1 MKMQEKTL
9 VLIKPDAFE
18 KQHTGDIIAI
28 YEKAGL
34 KILAMKLM
42 QMTPRVAQK
51 HYAEH
56 IGRPYYAEL
65 EEFAPQI
72 IYIHTTNRNITE
84 YPFVENR
91 KKNMP
96 APPSL
101 DEINEKIKNI
111 RSSANEKL
119 SQIKTEDITK
129 LGNSWKTMLGGT
141 VEGNREA
148 TLQSRTLL
156 KERLAAW
163 HAN

>member
-18 KQHTGDIIAI
+18 KRHTGDIIAI

-65 EEFAPQI
+65 EEFMTSAPLVAMVLAGDDAI
-72 IYIHTTNRNITE
+72 AR
-84 YPFVENR
+84 VR
-91 KKNMP
+91 
-96 APPSL
+96 
-101 DEINEKIKNI
+101 EING
-111 RSSANEKL
+111 
-119 SQIKTEDITK
+119 KTNPAEAAE
-129 LGNSWKTMLGGT
+129 GT
-141 VEGNREA
+141 VRRLYAESVGKNAVHASDSSESAAREIA
-148 TLQSRTLL
+148 IFFSAIEVLD
-156 KERLAAW
+156 
-163 HAN
+163 

>member
-1 MKMQEKTL
+1 MQEKTL

-65 EEFAPQI
+65 EEFMTSAPLVAMVLSGDDAI
-72 IYIHTTNRNITE
+72 ACVR
-84 YPFVENR
+84 
-91 KKNMP
+91 
-96 APPSL
+96 
-101 DEINEKIKNI
+101 EING
-111 RSSANEKL
+111 
-119 SQIKTEDITK
+119 KTNPAEAAE
-129 LGNSWKTMLGGT
+129 GT
-141 VEGNREA
+141 VRKLYAESVGKNAVHASDSPESAAREIA
-148 TLQSRTLL
+148 IFFSAIEVLD
-156 KERLAAW
+156 
-163 HAN
+163 